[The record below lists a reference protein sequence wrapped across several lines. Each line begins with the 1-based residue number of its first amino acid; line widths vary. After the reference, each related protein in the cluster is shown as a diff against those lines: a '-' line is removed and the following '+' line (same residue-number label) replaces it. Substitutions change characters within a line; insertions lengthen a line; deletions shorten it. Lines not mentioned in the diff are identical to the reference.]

1 MQPIL
6 RLHGYIIPQYNGE
19 FKYSVKNKYMYMG
32 DGITKVIYQN
42 DRYPTT
48 PKTSK
53 GEVPLV
59 HCVQH
64 TRYQHPY
71 FL

>member
-6 RLHGYIIPQYNGE
+6 RLHDYIIPQYNGE
-19 FKYSVKNKYMYMG
+19 FKYSVKNNSMYMG
-32 DGITKVIYQN
+32 QGAKDYSYQIYSN
-42 DRYPTT
+42 PTT
-48 PKTSK
+48 PKMLK
-53 GEVPLV
+53 GEVHLL

-71 FL
+71 FS